1 MFGQAWAK
9 KEALLHL
16 ALRSYVME
24 RFQRNKGA
32 RLLGVQCSSFHALHV
47 AREQLFYIQNWE
59 YAMLRRNHEK
69 VEQLKEVVRRTL
81 QA

>member
-1 MFGQAWAK
+1 MLVQAWAK
-9 KEALLHL
+9 KEACLHL

-32 RLLGVQCSSFHALHV
+32 RPLGAHFWSFGALHV
-47 AREQLFYIQNWE
+47 AREQLSYK
-59 YAMLRRNHEK
+59 AGSTMLRKNHEK
-69 VEQLKEVVRRTL
+69 VEQLKEVVKCTL